1 MTCKHYLFAAILF
14 FFLAP
19 PPTFGQNNR
28 LNTSNQIGWYTYFGT
43 FKLSN
48 KLGLHTE
55 YQFRRNEVISY
66 WQQSLLRIGLNYSL
80 HPAVQVRVGYGWIE
94 TFPYGEYPLNGF
106 GKQFTEHR
114 IFQMAQLSQKVG
126 KVDFSHRFMLEQ
138 RFVGKYA
145 SANSTR
151 EDEFPLLHRM
161 RYMVRMQVPLKG
173 NEIQDKTPY
182 LAVYDEVFVGFGKNV
197 NANVFDQ
204 NRIGVLLGYR
214 FNKTVR
220 LEGGYL
226 NQTLQYG
233 RLINGKNGFQHN
245 NGLIINSNFALDFT
259 KKQGN

>member
-1 MTCKHYLFAAILF
+1 MNVRRSIFCTIVVLGLFCN
-14 FFLAP
+14 
-19 PPTFGQNNR
+19 PTFGQNNR
-28 LNTSNQIGWYTYFGT
+28 LSTSNQIGWYTYFGT
-43 FKLSN
+43 FKLTK

-55 YQFRRNEVISY
+55 YQFRRNEVISF
-66 WQQSLLRIGLNYSL
+66 WQQSLLRIGLNYTL
-80 HPAVQVRVGYGWIE
+80 HPSVQVRVGYGWIE
-94 TFPYGEYPLNGF
+94 TFPYGEYPLNRF

-151 EDEFPLLHRM
+151 EEEFPLLHRM
-161 RYMVRMQVPLKG
+161 RYMVRMQVPLTG
-173 NEIQDKTPY
+173 NEIQEKTPY

-233 RLINGKNGFQHN
+233 RLVNGKNGFQHN
-245 NGLIINSNFALDFT
+245 NGLIINSNIMLDLT
-259 KKQGN
+259 KK

>member
-1 MTCKHYLFAAILF
+1 MTCKHYFLAVILV

-19 PPTFGQNNR
+19 SPSFGQNNR
-28 LNTSNQIGWYTYFGT
+28 LNNSNQIGWYTYFGT
-43 FKLSN
+43 FKLSK

-55 YQFRRNEVISY
+55 YQFRRSQLITD
-66 WQQSLLRIGLNYSL
+66 WQQSLLRLGLNYQL

-94 TFPYGEYPLNGF
+94 TFPYGEFPLNGF

-138 RFVGKYA
+138 RFVGKYSDA
-145 SANSTR
+145 QATKES
-151 EDEFPLLHRM
+151 EFPLLHRI

-173 NEIQDKTPY
+173 NEIQDRTPY
-182 LAVYDEVFVGFGKNV
+182 LAVYDEVFIGFGQNV

-214 FNKTVR
+214 FSKNFR

-226 NQTLQYG
+226 NQTLQFG
-233 RLINGKNGFQHN
+233 REINGKNVFQHN
-245 NGLIINSNFALDFT
+245 NGLIINSNINLDLT
-259 KKQGN
+259 KK

>member
-1 MTCKHYLFAAILF
+1 MNVRRSIFCTIVVLGLF
-14 FFLAP
+14 FN
-19 PPTFGQNNR
+19 PTFGQNNR
-28 LNTSNQIGWYTYFGT
+28 LNTANQIGWYTYFGT

-55 YQFRRNEVISY
+55 YQFRRTPVITD
-66 WQQSLLRIGLNYSL
+66 WQQSLLRLGLNYQL

-94 TFPYGEYPLNGF
+94 TFPYGEFPLNGF

-151 EDEFPLLHRM
+151 EEEFPLLHRM

-182 LAVYDEVFVGFGKNV
+182 LAVYDEVFVGFGENV
-197 NANVFDQ
+197 NTNVFDQ
-204 NRIGVLLGYR
+204 NRIGILLGYR
-214 FNKTVR
+214 FSKNFR

-233 RLINGKNGFQHN
+233 RLINGKNGFQYN
-245 NGLIINSNFALDFT
+245 NGLIINSNITLDLM
-259 KKQGN
+259 KK

>member
-1 MTCKHYLFAAILF
+1 MTCKHYFLAVILV

-19 PPTFGQNNR
+19 SPSFGQNNR

-43 FKLSN
+43 FKLSK

-55 YQFRRNEVISY
+55 YQFRRSQLITD
-66 WQQSLLRIGLNYSL
+66 WQQSLLRLGLNYQL

-94 TFPYGEYPLNGF
+94 TFPYGEFPLNGF

-138 RFVGKYA
+138 RFVGKYSDA
-145 SANSTR
+145 QATKES
-151 EDEFPLLHRM
+151 EFPLLHRI

-173 NEIQDKTPY
+173 NEIQDRTPY
-182 LAVYDEVFVGFGKNV
+182 LAVYDEVFIGFGQYV

-214 FNKTVR
+214 FSKNFR

-226 NQTLQYG
+226 NQTLQFG
-233 RLINGKNGFQHN
+233 REINGKNVFQHN
-245 NGLIINSNFALDFT
+245 NGLIINSNINLDLT
-259 KKQGN
+259 KK

>member
-1 MTCKHYLFAAILF
+1 MKVRHSIFCISVVLCLF
-14 FFLAP
+14 FN
-19 PPTFGQNNR
+19 PTFGQNNR

-55 YQFRRNEVISY
+55 YQFRRNEVITD
-66 WQQSLLRIGLNYSL
+66 WQQSLLRLGLNYTI

-94 TFPYGEYPLNGF
+94 TFPYGEFPLNGY

-114 IFQMAQLSQKVG
+114 IFQMAQLSQKVA

-138 RFVGKYA
+138 RFVGKYSDA
-145 SANSTR
+145 QAIKES
-151 EDEFPLLHRM
+151 EFPLLHRM

-204 NRIGVLLGYR
+204 NRIGVLIGYR
-214 FNKTVR
+214 FNKTFG

-226 NQTLQYG
+226 NHNLQYG
-233 RLINGKNGFQHN
+233 RLINGKNGFQQN
-245 NGLIINSNFALDFT
+245 NGLIVNSNFTLDWT
-259 KKQGN
+259 KK

>member
-1 MTCKHYLFAAILF
+1 MNVRRSIFCTIVVLGLF
-14 FFLAP
+14 FN
-19 PPTFGQNNR
+19 PTFGQNNR
-28 LNTSNQIGWYTYFGT
+28 LNTANQIGWYTYFGT

-55 YQFRRNEVISY
+55 YQFRRTPVITD
-66 WQQSLLRIGLNYSL
+66 WQQSLLRLGLNYQL
-80 HPAVQVRVGYGWIE
+80 HSAVQVRVGYGWIE
-94 TFPYGEYPLNGF
+94 TFPYGEFPLNGF

-138 RFVGKYA
+138 RFVGKYSDA
-145 SANSTR
+145 QATKES
-151 EDEFPLLHRM
+151 EFPLLHRM

-182 LAVYDEVFVGFGKNV
+182 LAVYDEVFVGFGENV
-197 NANVFDQ
+197 NVNVFDQ

-214 FNKTVR
+214 FSKIFR

-245 NGLIINSNFALDFT
+245 NGLIINSNFTLDLT
-259 KKQGN
+259 KK

>member
-1 MTCKHYLFAAILF
+1 MTYKQHLFAVILF

-19 PPTFGQNNR
+19 PHSFGQNNR

-55 YQFRRNEVISY
+55 YQFRRNQVITD
-66 WQQSLLRIGLNYSL
+66 WQQSLLRIGLNYAL
-80 HPAVQVRVGYGWIE
+80 HPAVQLRVGYGWIE
-94 TFPYGEYPLNGF
+94 TFSYGEFPLNGF

-126 KVDFSHRFMLEQ
+126 EVDFSHRFMLEQ
-138 RFVGKYA
+138 RFVGKYSSA
-145 SANSTR
+145 SATR
-151 EDEFPLLHRM
+151 ESEFPLLHRM
-161 RYMVRMQVPLKG
+161 RYLIRMQVPLKG

-182 LAVYDEVFVGFGKNV
+182 LALYDEVFVGFGKNV

-214 FNKTVR
+214 FSKNFR

-226 NQTLQYG
+226 NQTVQYG
-233 RLINGKNGFQHN
+233 RQINGKNVFQYN
-245 NGLIINSNFALDFT
+245 NGLIINSNFTLDFT
-259 KKQGN
+259 KK

>member
-1 MTCKHYLFAAILF
+1 MTGKHALLAVTLFL
-14 FFLAP
+14 FLASSP
-19 PPTFGQNNR
+19 SFGQNNR

-48 KLGLHTE
+48 KVGLHTE
-55 YQFRRNEVISY
+55 YQFRRTHLITD
-66 WQQSLLRIGLNYSL
+66 WQQSLLRVGLNYTV
-80 HPAVQVRVGYGWIE
+80 HPAVLLRVGYGWIE
-94 TFPYGEYPLNGF
+94 TFPYGEFPLNGY

-114 IFQMAQLSQKVG
+114 IFQMAQLSQKIG

-145 SANSTR
+145 SADATR
-151 EDEFPLLHRM
+151 EAEFPLLHRM
-161 RYMVRMQVPLKG
+161 RYMVRMQIPLKG
-173 NEIQDKTPY
+173 TEVQDKTPY
-182 LAVYDEVFVGFGKNV
+182 LAVYDEVFVGFGEYV

-214 FNKTVR
+214 FNKTFR

-233 RLINGKNGFQHN
+233 RLINGKNGFQNN
-245 NGLIINSNFALDFT
+245 NGLIVNSNFTLDWT
-259 KKQGN
+259 KK

>member
-1 MTCKHYLFAAILF
+1 M
-14 FFLAP
+14 
-19 PPTFGQNNR
+19 R
-28 LNTSNQIGWYTYFGT
+28 L
-43 FKLSN
+43 
-48 KLGLHTE
+48 
-55 YQFRRNEVISY
+55 
-66 WQQSLLRIGLNYSL
+66 GLNYQL
-80 HPAVQVRVGYGWIE
+80 HPAVQLRVGYGWIE
-94 TFPYGEYPLNGF
+94 TFPYGEFPLNGF
-106 GKQFTEHR
+106 GKQFTEHQ

-138 RFVGKYA
+138 RFIGKYSDA
-145 SANSTR
+145 QATKES
-151 EDEFPLLHRM
+151 EFPLLHRM

-182 LAVYDEVFVGFGKNV
+182 LAIYDEVFVGFGQYV

-214 FNKTVR
+214 FSKNFR

-245 NGLIINSNFALDFT
+245 NGLIINSNINLDLT
-259 KKQGN
+259 KK

>member
-1 MTCKHYLFAAILF
+1 MVHL
-14 FFLAP
+14 
-19 PPTFGQNNR
+19 
-28 LNTSNQIGWYTYFGT
+28 FGT

-55 YQFRRNEVISY
+55 YQFRRANVITD
-66 WQQSLLRIGLNYSL
+66 WQQSLLRLGLNYTI

-94 TFPYGEYPLNGF
+94 TFPYGEFPLNGY

-114 IFQMAQLSQKVG
+114 IFQMAQLSQKVA

-138 RFVGKYA
+138 RFVGKYSDA
-145 SANSTR
+145 QAIKES
-151 EDEFPLLHRM
+151 EFPLLHRM

-214 FNKTVR
+214 FNKTFR

-233 RLINGKNGFQHN
+233 REINGKNVFQYN
-245 NGLIINSNFALDFT
+245 NGLIVNSNFTLDFT
-259 KKQGN
+259 KK